1 MRRRGT
7 DCHRS
12 TAIGRTPTNIY
23 VAGPRRCSSAG
34 AAGGQGT
41 RGGFALQHPPGP
53 TSPSTR
59 RRRAAL
65 RGYRCRSASRRPRCM
80 LLCLSDLD
88 AERSRRWG
96 SRKGAVMRRRD
107 KRRRR
112 KKGSAGNTT
121 ALGTRTPAEGQGR
134 DSRDPHR
141 HTESRRSGL
150 GGQPS
155 SPRTRTE
162 PASREPVGDNGDR
175 VVARSAGPEQALRWS
190 PSSETSGCGRRMAS
204 RSIRSADCIR
214 IRRGPRRRGR

>member
-12 TAIGRTPTNIY
+12 TAIGRTPTNVY
-23 VAGPRRCSSAG
+23 AAGPRRCSSAG

-59 RRRAAL
+59 RRAAL
-65 RGYRCRSASRRPRCM
+65 RGYRCRSASRRPRCT
-80 LLCLSDLD
+80 LLRLSDLD
-88 AERSRRWG
+88 AGTLAKGQQCGVVTSDG
-96 SRKGAVMRRRD
+96 DGRKGVPATPRPSGPGRRQKD
-107 KRRRR
+107 KAEIRGTLTATRSHDAPDSADNRARR
-112 KKGSAGNTT
+112 
-121 ALGTRTPAEGQGR
+121 
-134 DSRDPHR
+134 
-141 HTESRRSGL
+141 
-150 GGQPS
+150 
-155 SPRTRTE
+155 RTRTE
-162 PASREPVGDNGDR
+162 PASPEPVGDNGDR